1 MAALE
6 SRREQL
12 ADEIQECFGAKDAKI
27 ADWLNRR
34 ATERMATGGGSSLFA
49 GTPED
54 PLRQEHIVAAI
65 YADMKMDGVSWKQE
79 ASSLQSFLGRYA
91 PEYDPDEEIEH
102 VTIRAPATAERFYFS
117 AHCDACTARAPIAGA
132 VVGAWKLDDVTN
144 TYTCVGCDAL
154 GRGTTRKT
162 AREFID
168 GLTLA
173 ENLRFRV
180 ARARLYA

>member
-12 ADEIQECFGAKDAKI
+12 ADEIQECFGAKDAKN

-34 ATERMATGGGSSLFA
+34 AAERMATGGGSSLFA

-91 PEYDPDEEIEH
+91 PEYGDED
-102 VTIRAPATAERFYFS
+102 VLVPTAAPAKPFYFS
-117 AHCDACTARAPIAGA
+117 AHCDACKSRAPIRGA
-132 VVGAWKLDDVTN
+132 VVGTWLLDET
-144 TYTCVGCDAL
+144 TKIYSCVGCDAL

-168 GLTLA
+168 GLTVA
-173 ENLRFRV
+173 EWNRFRV
-180 ARARLYA
+180 ARARLFV

>member
-12 ADEIQECFGAKDAKI
+12 ADEIQECFGAKDAKN

-34 ATERMATGGGSSLFA
+34 AAERMATGGGSSLFA

-65 YADMKMDGVSWKQE
+65 YADMKMDGVNWKQE

-91 PEYDPDEEIEH
+91 PEYDPYEEE
-102 VTIRAPATAERFYFS
+102 APAPVTTKPFYFS
-117 AHCDACTARAPIAGA
+117 AHCYACKSRAPIRGA
-132 VVGAWKLDDVTN
+132 VVGTWLLDETTK
-144 TYTCVGCDAL
+144 TYSCVGCDAL
-154 GRGTTRKT
+154 ERGTTRKT

-168 GLTLA
+168 GLTMA
-173 ENLRFRV
+173 EWNSFRF
-180 ARARLYA
+180 ARARLHA